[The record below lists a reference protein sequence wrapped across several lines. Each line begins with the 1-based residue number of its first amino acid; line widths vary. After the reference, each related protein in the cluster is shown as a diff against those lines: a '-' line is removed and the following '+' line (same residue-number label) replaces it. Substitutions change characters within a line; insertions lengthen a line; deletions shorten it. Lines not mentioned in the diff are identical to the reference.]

1 MADPD
6 ITLTDFALA
15 ALCAGFA
22 LALLDGGPVAQLY
35 AGLFAALGAAALAGA
50 FWHGWW
56 PGILSGTGGL
66 VWRAVML
73 AVGVANLLLWLIA
86 AALSGW
92 GPLAWVGWA
101 SFAAYIALML
111 SVTRDFRLASGF
123 SLPPTLA
130 LLTVYL
136 MGLSTPGFAFG
147 AVALLV
153 ALGGAAMQMAKVG
166 LPALRLSPNGLYHV
180 IQAIAFTL
188 LFLAAA
194 RPVSV

>member
-22 LALLDGGPVAQLY
+22 LALLAGGPVAHLY
-35 AGLFAALGAAALAGA
+35 AGLFAALGVAALAGA
-50 FWHGWW
+50 LWHGWW

-92 GPLAWVGWA
+92 GLLVWIGWA
-101 SFAAYIALML
+101 SFAAYAAAVLF
-111 SVTRDFRLASGF
+111 VTRDFRLASGF

-130 LLTVYL
+130 LLTTYL
-136 MGLSTPGFAFG
+136 LTLSAPGFALG
-147 AVALLV
+147 ALALLI
-153 ALGGAAMQMAKVG
+153 ALGGAGLQMAKIGMPV
-166 LPALRLSPNGLYHV
+166 LRLSPNALYHV

-188 LFLAAA
+188 LYLAAA
-194 RPVSV
+194 SPASV